1 MAMTGLQPVTR
12 LTCEINITRKAMA
25 VNIQSKNKANERLE
39 LYIALHKFTLS
50 KLCSPTKLKFALDIL
65 SEYVLS
71 CRQAKGEAASDTT

>member
-1 MAMTGLQPVTR
+1 
-12 LTCEINITRKAMA
+12 MA

-50 KLCSPTKLKFALDIL
+50 KLCSPTKLKSALDIL